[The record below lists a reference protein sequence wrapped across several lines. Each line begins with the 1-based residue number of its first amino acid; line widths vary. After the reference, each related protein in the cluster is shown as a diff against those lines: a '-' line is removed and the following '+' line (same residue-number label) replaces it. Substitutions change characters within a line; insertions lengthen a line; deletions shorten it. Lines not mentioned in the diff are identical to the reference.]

1 MNCFSGKTLNI
12 MCDCSYSGN
21 WINECIKELDDLGI
35 PSCGHY
41 TRKQQILLD
50 VWCSCK
56 ANEEA
61 TGLCYVTEAD
71 IFDEHK
77 KLVVNDCNSKLSS
90 GQTTKSGNFR
100 RIYCGRTPTEPCEV
114 NSTYTWK
121 DRILHLVCL
130 IRSND
135 KIKQTWHYIQVDE
148 NQVEA
153 FKTCVSAGNIDIGD
167 YGTIL
172 FSGWGPDP
180 PESIKHQVDIQFS
193 SIIDL
198 EY

>member
-1 MNCFSGKTLNI
+1 MHQRTRWSWHPILWTLYQKTANI
-12 MCDCSYSGN
+12 
-21 WINECIKELDDLGI
+21 
-35 PSCGHY
+35 
-41 TRKQQILLD
+41 
-50 VWCSCK
+50 VWCMVLMQSK
-56 ANEEA
+56 WR
-61 TGLCYVTEAD
+61 GYRVVLCYRGWHIWWTQ
-71 IFDEHK
+71 

-90 GQTTKSGNFR
+90 GQTTKLGNFR

-114 NSTYTWK
+114 NSSYTWK